1 MLALTQGMMS
11 LRPGSAVE
19 GSAVEF
25 VAATGANYTA
35 NGTSISSPSTPAGVL
50 AGDGLFAILYGR
62 STLTPPSG
70 WTLVVSQE
78 NPGNITQTLYVY
90 RKNTTDPGDSSTA
103 FTWTQAVSGRMGLSY
118 CLVRSSSGTI
128 TAAESAGA
136 RADFASALTHS
147 IPVPVLTASVNGE
160 LFIIAGTSLVADQSP
175 NNSTW
180 TAPSGATMRTT
191 PAAPENRLG
200 FATQSRDAGQSN
212 STPFVFSMTNAAANE
227 PASIVLRL
235 TS

>member
-19 GSAVEF
+19 F

-35 NGTSISSPSTPAGVL
+35 TGTSISSPSTPAGVL

-78 NPGNITQTLYVY
+78 NPGTITQTLYVY
-90 RKNTTDPGDSSTA
+90 RKNTTAPGDSSTA

-136 RADFASALTHS
+136 QADFASASTTHPM
-147 IPVPVLTASVNGE
+147 PVPVLTASVNGE
-160 LFIIAGTSLVADQSP
+160 LFIIAGTSLVADASP

-180 TAPSGATMRTT
+180 TAPSGATVRTT

-212 STPFVFSMTNAAANE
+212 STPFVFSVTGQSVNE
-227 PASIVLRL
+227 LASIVLRL